1 MLRLFT
7 RDSMILAI
15 LCLVILASA
24 GDLVADLMQGANT
37 AHLIQEAVILTLA
50 VIMLAWMLQSIRLQ
64 SQEIASLNQ
73 QLVEARNLPLPE
85 DGHLRDAR
93 KNLSEII
100 HKQFDEWG
108 LSRSEQE
115 VGQFLLKGLSLKEIA
130 MIRGTAEK
138 TIRQQASSIYQK
150 AGVSGRHAFSA
161 WFIEDFL

>member
-7 RDSMILAI
+7 RDSMILLI

-24 GDLVADLMQGANT
+24 GDLVADLMHGANT

-50 VIMLAWMLQSIRLQ
+50 ILMLAWMLQSIRLQ
-64 SQEIASLNQ
+64 SQEIASLHR
-73 QLVEARNLPLPE
+73 QLEEARHLPLPE
-85 DGHLRDAR
+85 HGSLVDAR
-93 KNLSEII
+93 KHLSEII
-100 HKQFDEWG
+100 LSQFADWG

-115 VGQFLLKGLSLKEIA
+115 VGQFILKGLTLKEIA